1 MKTTTILAVFAAN
14 IASLVLAKHGD
25 SHLRALEHRHLH
37 HKGRAV
43 SAIERRNGYRVEEPA
58 VEKRTGQCQF
68 PEDAGLVPVAGSSNG
83 GWAMSPDECCEPG
96 GYCPYACPPGQISMQ
111 WDPDATSYTYP
122 QSMHGGLFCD
132 KNGNIQKPFPDK
144 PYCVDGT
151 GNVGCHNKAPG
162 NIAICQTVLPGNE
175 AMLIPTDVQDTA
187 TLAIPG
193 PEYWAGTAAHF
204 YVNPPRVSPEEGCIW
219 GSSEKPYG
227 NWSPYVLGGNTVE
240 TGETFIKLGWNPI
253 YLEPATPFRDEK
265 PTFSIEVVCD
275 GDGCNGLPCAID
287 PSQHGVNE
295 LVGSS
300 SVGAGGAASCV
311 VTVPKGGT
319 ARYVV
324 AELGSKGSGSDK
336 EDNKEGKEDK
346 KEDKPVDS
354 PKKSEPSPPP
364 PPPPQP
370 KSTSSSSSSSEV
382 KEGSTPTPTPSS
394 YSSTSSTPTPT
405 PTTTSSESSSESSA
419 SATSSPTTTE
429 FTSETSDT
437 STYSSS
443 HTTFA
448 PVHIKAHVPKPLK
461 YSYKPHVFA
470 DNSTA
475 IVMDASS
482 SAAGTASRTAS
493 ASQGSGTG
501 TVSPPASFQ
510 PQGTNGAGYTHVT
523 AAAFILTALAAFAV
537 AVL

>member
-1 MKTTTILAVFAAN
+1 MKTTSILAVFAAN

-37 HKGRAV
+37 HQGRSL

-68 PEDAGLVPVAGSSNG
+68 PEDAGLVPVSGSSNG

-96 GYCPYACPPGQISMQ
+96 GYCPYACPPGQVSMQ

-132 KNGNIQKPFPDK
+132 KNGNIKKPFPDK

-204 YVNPPRVSPEEGCIW
+204 YVNPPGVSPEQGCIW

-265 PTFSIEVVCD
+265 PTFSIE
-275 GDGCNGLPCAID
+275 I
-287 PSQHGVNE
+287 HGVNE

-311 VTVPKGGT
+311 VTVPKGGS

-324 AELGSKGSGSDK
+324 VELDSKGSNNDK
-336 EDNKEGKEDK
+336 EDE
-346 KEDKPVDS
+346 KEDKPVET

-364 PPPPQP
+364 PQP
-370 KSTSSSSSSSEV
+370 KGTSPSSSPPEIKEV
-382 KEGSTPTPTPSS
+382 STPTPTKSS
-394 YSSTSSTPTPT
+394 SSSTSSTSTS
-405 PTTTSSESSSESSA
+405 TTTSSESLSQSSSSEISTPA
-419 SATSSPTTTE
+419 TTE
-429 FTSETSDT
+429 YTSETSKT
-437 STYSSS
+437 STYLSP

-448 PVHIKAHVPKPLK
+448 PLHIMAHVPKPLK
-461 YSYKPHVFA
+461 YSNKPHVFL

-475 IVMDASS
+475 TMTYASF
-482 SAAGTASRTAS
+482 SAAGSATRTAS
-493 ASQGSGTG
+493 ASLGNGTAM
-501 TVSPPASFQ
+501 VSPPVSYQ

-523 AAAFILTALAAFAV
+523 AAAFSLTALAAFAM
-537 AVL
+537 AAL